1 MDGDWDFYLLTSEGR
16 PASIYLDLAIEVAGP
31 DAARPW
37 SAFVRVMMNA
47 PREDG
52 LSSQAEF
59 ETLSALEDALVDAVT
74 AEGARYAGRITVA
87 GRRDFYFFV
96 ADPGAFEGTARS
108 ALAGFEGYGGE
119 IGAREDRAWRTYFG
133 FLLPPP
139 ATRRRMMNRR
149 VRDQL
154 EAHGDA
160 LDAPRPIDHAAS
172 FPTEE
177 SRAAFAA
184 ERAAEGYSVA
194 ELAPPARDGAYW
206 VYFTMTAA
214 PDGIDAV
221 AEALYAASARH
232 GGAYD
237 GWGCDVSRPPADH
250 ESGAPARRDN

>member
-16 PASIYLDLAIEVAGP
+16 PASIYLDLAIEAAGP

-87 GRRDFYFFV
+87 GRRDFHFFV
-96 ADPGAFEGTARS
+96 ADPGAFEMTARA

-154 EAHGDA
+154 EVHGDA
-160 LDAPRPIDHAAS
+160 LDAVRPIDHAAS
-172 FPTEE
+172 FPTAA
-177 SRAAFAA
+177 SRAVFAA
-184 ERAAEGYSVA
+184 ERAAEGFLVRD
-194 ELAPPARDGAYW
+194 LAPEAENGAFW
-206 VYFTMTAA
+206 VDFSMDAA
-214 PDGIDAV
+214 PEGIDAV
-221 AEALYAASARH
+221 TEALHAACARH
-232 GGAYD
+232 GGVYD
-237 GWGCDVSRPPADH
+237 GWGCEVCRPSTQH
-250 ESGAPARRDN
+250 